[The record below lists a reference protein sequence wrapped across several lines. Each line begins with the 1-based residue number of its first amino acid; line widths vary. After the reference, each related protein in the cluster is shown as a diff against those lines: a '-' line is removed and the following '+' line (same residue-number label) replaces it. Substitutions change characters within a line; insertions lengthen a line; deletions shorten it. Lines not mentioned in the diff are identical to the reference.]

1 LANGEGLVLWT
12 YLFPVKQ
19 LNIFLW
25 YQKQG
30 ATINVNTE
38 KLKSTREGTKTCQT
52 FIGF

>member
-1 LANGEGLVLWT
+1 MDIFT
-12 YLFPVKQ
+12 VKQ

-25 YQKQG
+25 YQNQRD
-30 ATINVNTE
+30 TMNVNTE